1 MSYAIFRTQKMQSNV
16 IEKCQKHN
24 QRENKYYSNEDIDL
38 FRTRFNYD
46 LHNNKKI
53 NYKTY

>member
-1 MSYAIFRTQKMQSNV
+1 MQYNV

-38 FRTRFNYD
+38 FRTRLNYD
-46 LHNNKKI
+46 LHNNQNI
-53 NYKTY
+53 NYKSEIDKKI